1 MHFFTPPGDLLFGAP
16 CVRII
21 KQYFNAG
28 PCTTPQSRQPLP
40 GEQITERRF
49 HNCGITRMKVP
60 LWQLPEVLSRNYMYF
75 RMYFRM
81 HFHWLISPGTGLRNW
96 LKIMN

>member
-1 MHFFTPPGDLLFGAP
+1 LLFGVP
-16 CVRII
+16 CLRII

-40 GEQITERRF
+40 GEQITEHRVN
-49 HNCGITRMKVP
+49 NCGITRMKFP

-75 RMYFRM
+75 RMYF
-81 HFHWLISPGTGLRNW
+81 HWLISPETVFRNW